1 MFQPEGSNKGVNS
14 GLMIFGPTIVNSGVD
29 SSYYVEYLPANQL
42 SDDGPIEFTIP
53 PNGGAYMDLS
63 KTRLC
68 IKGKIVKSTGEDIV
82 SADVVGPI
90 NLFLHTMFRQID
102 TYLQQKLISSSSTNY
117 AYKAMIDTLLY
128 GGSDYHATSFQ
139 SQLFFKDSAGTHNNT
154 AATQTPLNQG
164 FIKRI
169 LLAFTSKVFDMEG
182 PIMSDIFQITKY
194 LLNGVELRMKLWQQ
208 KNEFRFMWGDNSKKY
223 KLKITEA
230 SLKIFYLNLTPGVLV
245 GHAEALKK
253 TNARYHYNKSEIKT
267 YAIARGSYNIH
278 LDDVFQGL
286 IPTKVVV
293 CFVTSQAYA
302 GKNDKNPMKFDH
314 CNLDFLAAYVN
325 GESKPFKPLQPDF
338 STAGGQQYIKAY
350 ETLFPTNEKE
360 AKGTPP
366 ISRSDYP
373 LGYTLFV
380 FDIEQHNDVG
390 HFPPIRHGNFRI
402 EGHFA
407 SSLDETINVLVYGKF
422 PSVLEID
429 STRNVYL

>member
-1 MFQPEGSNKGVNS
+1 M
-14 GLMIFGPTIVNSGVD
+14 
-29 SSYYVEYLPANQL
+29 
-42 SDDGPIEFTIP
+42 
-53 PNGGAYMDLS
+53 
-63 KTRLC
+63 
-68 IKGKIVKSTGEDIV
+68 
-82 SADVVGPI
+82 
-90 NLFLHTMFRQID
+90 
-102 TYLQQKLISSSSTNY
+102 
-117 AYKAMIDTLLY
+117 
-128 GGSDYHATSFQ
+128 
-139 SQLFFKDSAGTHNNT
+139 
-154 AATQTPLNQG
+154 
-164 FIKRI
+164 
-169 LLAFTSKVFDMEG
+169 
-182 PIMSDIFQITKY
+182 
-194 LLNGVELRMKLWQQ
+194 
-208 KNEFRFMWGDNSKKY
+208 
-223 KLKITEA
+223 
-230 SLKIFYLNLTPGVLV
+230 
-245 GHAEALKK
+245 
-253 TNARYHYNKSEIKT
+253 
-267 YAIARGSYNIH
+267 
-278 LDDVFQGL
+278 
-286 IPTKVVV
+286 V